1 MIKFWERNN
10 TFIECQGRSTNTALN
25 NFLECVYKM
34 LDKGEDCVGL
44 FLDLTKAF
52 DMVNHDRLLQKLQVY
67 GIRGVAYQWFVSYLT
82 NRKQLVEIEYL
93 NTLSN
98 VIKYKRSEKK

>member
-1 MIKFWERNN
+1 MHIKFV
-10 TFIECQGRSTNTALN
+10 TGSIGT
-25 NFLECVYKM
+25 
-34 LDKGEDCVGL
+34 DKGDACVGL

-52 DMVNHDRLLQKLQVY
+52 DMVNHDILLQKLQLY

-93 NTLSN
+93 NTVSN
-98 VIKYKRSEKK
+98 VIQYKQSDEKIITYGVPHWDHCCF